1 MVAILLY
8 EDTLLPENITGMQR
22 YDETDEVFVLLAGH
36 CILFLGDGH
45 KTVTR
50 IHPVDMLPLAL
61 VWGWI
66 TQKTDGLWGA
76 ILFHAGTD
84 IPVVLSIFSKLH

>member
-1 MVAILLY
+1 VSYTPDALM
-8 EDTLLPENITGMQR
+8 
-22 YDETDEVFVLLAGH
+22 FLA
-36 CILFLGDGH
+36 FL
-45 KTVTR
+45 
-50 IHPVDMLPLAL
+50 LPLAL

-84 IPVVLSIFSKLH
+84 IPVVLSIFSTLQ